1 MDRSYKGTT
10 VTLPYI
16 EGTSEQLRRA
26 FNSAGVPTAFKP
38 QQTLRQVL
46 VSPKDKIDKLKQSG
60 TVYQI
65 SCSTCSDT
73 YIGESVR
80 KLEKRLNEHKSRAAG
95 NKSAV
100 REHEKGSK
108 NTHKIDWENVK
119 VLEKETRDFPRKVLE
134 AIHIRKKGPK
144 LNRDTGLELDTV
156 WDNLIRPSKT
166 RGGHRTT
173 TLMTSSSE
181 ETSSEVA

>member
-1 MDRSYKGTT
+1 M
-10 VTLPYI
+10 
-16 EGTSEQLRRA
+16 
-26 FNSAGVPTAFKP
+26 
-38 QQTLRQVL
+38 
-46 VSPKDKIDKLKQSG
+46 KQSG

-73 YIGESVR
+73 YIGESSR
-80 KLEKRLNEHKSRAAG
+80 KLEKRLAEHKSQSAG

-100 REHEKGSK
+100 HEYEKGSK